1 MMACSSSNTGVLAV
15 WWSWTRRSFR
25 KARGWSQVAIKME
38 WSELRAQLEMPT
50 LNPTMAPVNLFLLF
64 QRQADQRFR
73 RVVGNSN
80 PTARPST
87 REAALPAALTEQP
100 CSGMDVEEPP
110 CKQMRV
116 ARGTRRRLQD
126 KTSPPE
132 RSSPAEGH
140 ASGPSSGDIAAGEP
154 VTVEG
159 VQDPDKGT
167 IPIREPIVDEDDDV
181 PAPPEDEP
189 DET

>member
-1 MMACSSSNTGVLAV
+1 MLVIEH
-15 WWSWTRRSFR
+15 RRSGCLVVMDSAVFPQ
-25 KARGWSQVAIKME
+25 GTSLEQVAIKME

-64 QRQADQRFR
+64 QRQADQSFR

-80 PTARPST
+80 YTARPST

-100 CSGMDVEEPP
+100 SGSVMDVEEPP

-140 ASGPSSGDIAAGEP
+140 ASGPSSEDIAAGEP